1 MNILNI
7 LILKKRGDIL
17 NNLIM
22 KKGGNIKKIDL
33 KKGEEYIEYIDHEKK
48 GGIYWIF
55 QSPLGGHSSK
65 GSQQPGS
72 QRFHLQCSPTTGF
85 WRSFFHFGKW
95 IMQEVDWQG
104 ILGGPI
110 RVQVSISLRNI
121 LEIDEL
127 RQVAKNDEIANFLSN
142 VFFQMSAI
150 N

>member
-1 MNILNI
+1 MYAPVKIKENILNIFNMTTRGMNILNI
-7 LILKKRGDIL
+7 FIL
-17 NNLIM
+17 
-22 KKGGNIKKIDL
+22 KKGGNNNISNFLIMNILNLSVSSRRTQFKGISTAWVSKIPPTMFTYHRIL
-33 KKGEEYIEYIDHEKK
+33 EV
-48 GGIYWIF
+48 IF
-55 QSPLGGHSSK
+55 
-65 GSQQPGS
+65 
-72 QRFHLQCSPTTGF
+72 FLQF
-85 WRSFFHFGKW
+85 AKW

-127 RQVAKNDEIANFLSN
+127 RQVAKNDEIANFLSK